1 MGAST
6 TSTFASL
13 LKTRYTG
20 DKVQSLTYTDRPLL
34 ALLSKSTEFSGDGMK
49 IPVID
54 VNPQGVAAQ
63 SLAIAQ
69 GAQTSLSAKHF
80 TLTVG
85 DYYGS
90 VEIGGKVMALS
101 RNNMGAFLEN
111 KVAEI
116 DALYEQIANNLH
128 IHLWGNGGGALGQR
142 ASISTNTITLTD
154 KSDVFAFEV
163 GMTLAASANDGS
175 DSGHALRTGSPGYT
189 TVSSR
194 SPEDGTVTVAS
205 AAAITSFSDSDY
217 LFRYGDFFGNTGA
230 GIIKGVQAYITA
242 TSSPAALFG
251 MTRTS
256 DPIKLAGCRVV
267 SGDLTGLSDE
277 DRIKKLG
284 AYMRGRYQA
293 KVGKHAFM
301 HPEDW
306 QQLEVALNSRGVRSL
321 DDSSTGIG
329 FATLNVTMGGTNVRI
344 YCDHAAPK
352 GTFMVLNLD
361 NWKLWSAGELIRPVQ
376 ADGLTILRK
385 STTND
390 FEYRLESW
398 PQLAC
403 NAPLNNGRVAL
414 NA

>member
-6 TSTFASL
+6 TTTFASL
-13 LKTRYTG
+13 LKTRYTP

-34 ALLSKSTEFSGDGMK
+34 ALLAKSTEFSGDGMK

-63 SLAIAQ
+63 SLSIAQ

-128 IHLWGNGGGALGQR
+128 IHLWGNGGGSLGTR
-142 ASISTNTITLTD
+142 ASISGNIVTLGD
-154 KSDVFAFEV
+154 ASDVFAFEV
-163 GMTLAASANDGS
+163 GMTVAASANDGS
-175 DSGHALRTGSPGYT
+175 DTGHALRSGTT
-189 TVSSR
+189 TVASR
-194 SPEDGTVTVAS
+194 SPEAGTVTLTDQSLIV
-205 AAAITSFSDSDY
+205 SFANSDH

-242 TSSPAALFG
+242 TASPAALFG

-256 DPIKLAGCRVV
+256 DPIKLAGCRVA

-284 AYMRGRYQA
+284 AYMKGRYQA

-306 QQLEVALNSRGVRSL
+306 QQLEVALNSRGIRSL
-321 DDSSTGIG
+321 DEQSTGIG

-344 YCDHAAPK
+344 YCDHACPK
-352 GTFMVLNLD
+352 GTFFVMNLD

-403 NAPLNNGRVAL
+403 NAPLNNGRVTL

>member
-1 MGAST
+1 MPAST
-6 TSTFASL
+6 TTTFASL
-13 LKTRYTG
+13 LKTRYTT

-49 IPVID
+49 VPVID
-54 VNPQGVAAQ
+54 INPQGVAAQ
-63 SLAIAQ
+63 SLSIAQ

-80 TLTVG
+80 TITVG
-85 DYYGS
+85 DYFGS

-128 IHLWGNGGGALGQR
+128 IHLWGNGGGSLGQR
-142 ASISTNTITLTD
+142 ASLSTNTVTLTD

-163 GMTLAASANDGS
+163 GMTVAVSANDGS
-175 DSGHALRTGSPGYT
+175 DSAHATRPGTT
-189 TVSSR
+189 TVASV
-194 SPEDGTVTVAS
+194 SPEDGTVTLTNAG
-205 AAAITSFSDSDY
+205 AYTGFQDADHM
-217 LFRYGDFFGNTGA
+217 FRSGDFFGNTGA
-230 GIIKGVQAYITA
+230 GVIKGVQAYITA
-242 TSSPAALFG
+242 SSSPAALFG

-256 DPIKLAGCRVV
+256 NPTKLAGCRVI
-267 SGDLTGLSDE
+267 SSELTGLSDE

-306 QQLEVALNSRGVRSL
+306 QNLEIALNSRGVRSFE
-321 DDSSTGIG
+321 DTTTGTG
-329 FATLNVTMGGTNVRI
+329 FTALNVTIGGQVVKV

-352 GTFMVLNLD
+352 GTFFVLNLD
-361 NWKLWSAGELIRPVQ
+361 NWKLWSAGELIKPVQ

-403 NAPLNNGRVAL
+403 NAPLNNGRVPL
-414 NA
+414 NT